1 MHLQSRIKSL
11 NWLMVEHL
19 ELNLNMRSPEVRNL
33 LDETISE
40 IISMGSKKIPS
51 EKLESV
57 YVTSKIIVKMLS
69 VGQMSL
75 SEEPL
80 DDFDSDYNP
89 KINPIN
95 ADTFLPGLVFVV
107 VKANPPLLSSNIKF
121 VTL

>member
-1 MHLQSRIKSL
+1 
-11 NWLMVEHL
+11 MVEHL
-19 ELNLNMRSPEVRNL
+19 ELNLNMRNPEVRNL
-33 LDETISE
+33 LDEAISE

-69 VGQMSL
+69 LGQVKRRDDSL
-75 SEEPL
+75 QDEV
-80 DDFDSDYNP
+80 YQ
-89 KINPIN
+89 KIVPIN

>member
-1 MHLQSRIKSL
+1 
-11 NWLMVEHL
+11 MVQHL
-19 ELNLNMRSPEVRNL
+19 ELNLNMRNPEVRNL
-33 LDETISE
+33 LDEAISE

-69 VGQMSL
+69 LGQIK
-75 SEEPL
+75 SE
-80 DDFDSDYNP
+80 DGQVYQ